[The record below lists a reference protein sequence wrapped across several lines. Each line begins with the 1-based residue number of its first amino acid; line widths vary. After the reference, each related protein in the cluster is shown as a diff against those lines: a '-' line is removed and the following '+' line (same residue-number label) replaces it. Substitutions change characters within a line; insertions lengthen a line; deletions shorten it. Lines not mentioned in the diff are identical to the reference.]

1 MSKTDEKHGSQAS
14 ADRSNLRRDMTIL
27 ILVLS
32 LAAIGY
38 TGYFVLNRTGA
49 DLSAESTASAA
60 GLERLDD
67 IEQLIETGN
76 HLMDAQRYP
85 EAISNYSRV
94 LEIDSTLVDVRV
106 DRGSCYFATDQ
117 LGEALVDF
125 EIALALQ
132 PDHAIARFN
141 LGIVHGGL
149 GNDSLMLHYWNE
161 YLAIEPDSDLA
172 DRVRSFL
179 KEHSPM
185 RIDSAD
191 R

>member
-1 MSKTDEKHGSQAS
+1 M
-14 ADRSNLRRDMTIL
+14 RDMTIL

-32 LAAIGY
+32 LAAVGY
-38 TGYFVLNRTGA
+38 TGYFILNKTGA
-49 DLSAESTASAA
+49 DSGRESVVSAA
-60 GLERLDD
+60 GLEGFDD

-85 EAISNYSRV
+85 EAISHYSRV
-94 LEIDSTLVDVRV
+94 LELDSTLVDVRV

-117 LGEALVDF
+117 LGNALMDF
-125 EIALALQ
+125 EIALGLQ
-132 PDHAIARFN
+132 PDHPIACFN

-149 GNDSLMLHYWNE
+149 GNDSLMLHYWNQ
-161 YLAIEPDSDLA
+161 YLDIEPDGDLA

-179 KEHSPM
+179 EEHSNMP
-185 RIDSAD
+185 IDSAG